1 MLSIGIW
8 ALYGIPKIVEMCN
21 LEDRA
26 MNEQER
32 KKENW
37 LTDGILVRFWM
48 VGEKVAAYYARAELV
63 TSCIGQNL
71 PSLTTSWLLTYS
83 PLPPSCCI
91 SPLCFLAYFCL
102 GCKC

>member
-48 VGEKVAAYYARAELV
+48 VGEK
-63 TSCIGQNL
+63 
-71 PSLTTSWLLTYS
+71 
-83 PLPPSCCI
+83 
-91 SPLCFLAYFCL
+91 
-102 GCKC
+102 